1 MIAHQDQSDK
11 SAACRDQVTIVT
23 AVAEGGLHPA
33 CGRGMIR
40 ASKRGELRMH
50 LPAND
55 MLATSDAL
63 AKRELSTAELETVA
77 AGVALMS
84 GAPNSIQQA
93 GFPREPHLPPHFP
106 IPLYWAGGVQNSPGL
121 RAFL

>member
-1 MIAHQDQSDK
+1 MIAHQDRRDK
-11 SAACRDQVTIVT
+11 SAACRDQVTSVT
-23 AVAEGGLHPA
+23 ATAEGGQHPA

-40 ASKRGELRMH
+40 AIKRGDMRVT

-55 MLATSDAL
+55 FSN
-63 AKRELSTAELETVA
+63 RELSIEELETVA

-93 GFPREPHLPPHFP
+93 FFPREPHLPPHFP
-106 IPLYWAGGVQNSPGL
+106 IPLPWAGAVQNSPGL
-121 RAFL
+121 RAF